1 MSAIG
6 FESNTSKS
14 LPKIIGVSFLFHL
27 VVIALIWAGAH
38 FDVKKEPTPI
48 PVFEL
53 VKFPPK
59 AKNRPPTA
67 QPITKP
73 QPVPEIPK
81 PTPAKPIPKPTI
93 SEPKPQPISKAEPIP
108 VQPVVQ
114 EPVTQPIE
122 PTQEEWNI
130 DDVVVPTK
138 GIEVD
143 DLPTLRAVGDI
154 IMDPLMQAYL
164 ERLQAEV
171 MSHFSPPDGIQIPP
185 GAKTTVKFSI
195 QRSGQYTGISLKLSS
210 GNPTWDRLAL
220 RAVQI
225 SRPIPLPGV
234 FRGQDLPLVFDF
246 KQRR

>member
-6 FESNTSKS
+6 FESGTSKA
-14 LPKIIGVSFLFHL
+14 LPKILGVSVVFHIL
-27 VVIALIWAGAH
+27 IIALIWFGAQ
-38 FDVKKEPTPI
+38 FEVEKEPTPI

-53 VKFPPK
+53 IKLPPK
-59 AKNRPPTA
+59 AKSRPPRP
-67 QPITKP
+67 QPVTPP

-81 PTPAKPIPKPTI
+81 PTPVKPEPKPTI
-93 SEPKPQPISKAEPIP
+93 KEPKPNVEPKVEP
-108 VQPVVQ
+108 TPTKPVVQ
-114 EPVTQPIE
+114 EPVTQPAE
-122 PTQEEWNI
+122 PTQEEWDI
-130 DDVVVPTK
+130 EDVVTPNK

-154 IMDPLMQAYL
+154 VMDPLMQAYL

-185 GAKTTVKFSI
+185 GSKTTVKFSI
-195 QRSGQYTGISLKLSS
+195 QRSGQYTGVSLKLSS